1 MLAIRGFQTLTVFL
15 SRAGAVAAIA
25 VMALS
30 AGLILSEI
38 VLRTFF
44 SMSTFVTSE
53 LVGYGMATMS
63 FLALGECLDRGGLVR
78 LSMLFNAFSPRG
90 RRALEVFVCIL
101 TLIAVL
107 VPLWYFGRSVAIN
120 YRLGY
125 TSGTISNIPIWIPE
139 FGMWI
144 GILIFWL
151 RLLSYGLLIAVGS
164 EQVDLEKSTK
174 IMGSD

>member
-1 MLAIRGFQTLTVFL
+1 MLAIHGFKTLTVFL
-15 SRAGAVAAIA
+15 SRAGAVAAI
-25 VMALS
+25 VIMGLS

-38 VLRTFF
+38 VLRTLF

-53 LVGYGMATMS
+53 FVGYGMAAMS

-78 LSMLFNAFSPRG
+78 ISTLFNAFSPRG
-90 RRALEVFVCIL
+90 RQVLEALVCTL
-101 TLIAVL
+101 TLIAVF

-164 EQVDLEKSTK
+164 EQVDPEKSAK
-174 IMGSD
+174 IMGSE

>member
-1 MLAIRGFQTLTVFL
+1 MLAVRGFQTLTVFL
-15 SRAGAVAAIA
+15 SRAGAVAAIV

-30 AGLILSEI
+30 AGLILTEI
-38 VLRTFF
+38 VLRTLF

-53 LVGYGMATMS
+53 FVGYGMGAMS

-78 LSMLFNAFSPRG
+78 LSMIFSAFSPRG
-90 RRALEVFVCIL
+90 RRTLEAFICAL
-101 TLIAVL
+101 TLMAVF

-120 YRLGY
+120 YSRGY
-125 TSGTISNIPIWIPE
+125 TSGTISNIPLWIPE

-174 IMGSD
+174 IMGSE